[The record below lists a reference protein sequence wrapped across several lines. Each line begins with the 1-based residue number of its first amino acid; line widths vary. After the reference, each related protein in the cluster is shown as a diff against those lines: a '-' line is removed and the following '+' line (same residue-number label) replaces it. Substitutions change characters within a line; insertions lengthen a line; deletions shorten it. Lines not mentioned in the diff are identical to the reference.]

1 MFNAMRT
8 IELPQG
14 TIRYRDSGAGEE
26 VVVLLH
32 GLLVGGDLWTEVVRE
47 LAGEFRVIVPELPLG
62 AHTVPLKPTA
72 DRSPTGMAQLIAD
85 FLGALDL
92 RDVTLVGNDTGGALS
107 QLVAVHHPERVA
119 RIVLTPCDAFEV
131 FPPAL
136 FKPLVWAA
144 RVPGGLT
151 AYLQP
156 VRLRPL
162 RRLPIAFGWLTKRG
176 IEPAVMDGWVRAY
189 FGDAGVRRD
198 VTAFVRAAKPNVMKE
213 VGAMLASFDKPVL
226 VAWAPDDRHFKWD
239 LGERL
244 VAAFPNARIER
255 IEDSYTF
262 VATDQPERTAQLIR
276 AFVRETAEARA

>member
-1 MFNAMRT
+1 MHE

-14 TIRYRDSGAGEE
+14 TIRYRDTGDGE

-32 GLLVGGDLWTEVVRE
+32 GLLVGGDLWDDVARE
-47 LAGEFRVIVPELPLG
+47 LGREFRVIVPELPLG
-62 AHTVPLKPTA
+62 AHRVALEPAA
-72 DRSPTGMAQLIAD
+72 DRSPAGIAKLIAD
-85 FLGALDL
+85 LLEALDV
-92 RDVTLVGNDTGGALS
+92 REVTLVGNDTGGALC
-107 QLVAVHHPERVA
+107 QLVAVHHAERVG
-119 RIVLTPCDAFEV
+119 RIVLTPCDGFEV

-162 RRLPIAFGWLTKRG
+162 RRLPIAFGRLTKRG
-176 IEPAVMDGWVRAY
+176 IEPAVIDRWVRSY

-198 VTAFVRAAKPNVMKE
+198 VTAFVRAARPSVTKE
-213 VGAMLASFDKPVL
+213 AGARLSGFEKPVL

-244 VAAFPNARIER
+244 ALAFPHARMER

-262 VATDQPERTAQLIR
+262 VPVDQPERTAHLIR
-276 AFVRETAEARA
+276 AFVRETSAAAA